1 MCAVSRDASN
11 VHLRRSKY
19 SRQQQLTKTESM
31 MRAPRLCIW
40 SHNGLKSEKTR
51 AQFWEVVLVLFASQ
65 RLKST
70 VLKIFSNGMAPNW
83 PDLQIEE
90 KTSKNVYFSLWGHR
104 ACNHSYTYYLLH
116 YFFLFLAHCEVLCF
130 EKHRTCVFTITL
142 PITKYPHIHPNSN
155 RIWTVHW

>member
-31 MRAPRLCIW
+31 MRARLCIW

-70 VLKIFSNGMAPNW
+70 VLKNFSNGMAPNW

-90 KTSKNVYFSLWGHR
+90 KTSKNVYFSLSQLSH
-104 ACNHSYTYYLLH
+104 NHLKSPFHIFYYTI
-116 YFFLFLAHCEVLCF
+116 FPFLAYYEIPS
-130 EKHRTCVFTITL
+130 FTF
-142 PITKYPHIHPNSN
+142 
-155 RIWTVHW
+155 RVW